1 MRIKYGFIIS
11 IVALIWAGSF
21 IAVKIGVEEISP
33 VLLAFLRFAIASP
46 CLFLVLLIK
55 KKPLRFPIRD
65 LPILIILA
73 LTGVTLLYIF
83 QFTGIKWTTATN
95 SAILINMNVI
105 FIAILSSVTLKEIF
119 SNKKIIGIILGFL
132 GVVFV
137 VINGSMSL
145 TLSTKGDALIILS
158 AICWAIYSVIG
169 KKILDRYDPITVTTY
184 IFILGTIFFIPF
196 IKDFNLEISF
206 RGWMIILYLA
216 LFCSVFAYVAWYNA
230 LAKMDATKVAIFLN
244 LIPLFAMLLSYLILE
259 EEITIFLM
267 MGAAL
272 IIYGIY
278 LTEKG

>member
-1 MRIKYGFIIS
+1 M
-11 IVALIWAGSF
+11 L
-21 IAVKIGVEEISP
+21 P
-33 VLLAFLRFAIASP
+33 P
-46 CLFLVLLIK
+46 CLLLVLFIK
-55 KKPLRFPIRD
+55 KKPLRFSIRD
-65 LPILIILA
+65 FPILIILA

-105 FIAILSSVTLKEIF
+105 FIAILSSITLKEIF
-119 SNKKIIGIILGFL
+119 SNKKIIGIILSFL

-216 LFCSVFAYVAWYNA
+216 LFCSVFAYVAWYDA